1 MRKVNLE
8 TMLANILLCW
18 AYCLS
23 IKLTKPVLTSLVCH
37 PVLNTVCCY
46 IFTGTP
52 SSSNLP
58 PNYRELD
65 NVVDENLRDNGP
77 LTEDIKEKLESL
89 LDLLV
94 DTTKGASIEMLE
106 RYHSVLQC
114 CIHKQ
119 RHSHDKKQLLE
130 VGILSGSS

>member
-1 MRKVNLE
+1 M
-8 TMLANILLCW
+8 
-18 AYCLS
+18 
-23 IKLTKPVLTSLVCH
+23 
-37 PVLNTVCCY
+37 
-46 IFTGTP
+46 
-52 SSSNLP
+52 
-58 PNYRELD
+58 
-65 NVVDENLRDNGP
+65 DENLRDSGP

-119 RHSHDKKQLLE
+119 RHSHDKKKLLE

>member
-1 MRKVNLE
+1 M
-8 TMLANILLCW
+8 
-18 AYCLS
+18 Y
-23 IKLTKPVLTSLVCH
+23 H

-52 SSSNLP
+52 SSSHLP

-65 NVVDENLRDNGP
+65 NAVDENLRDNGP

-114 CIHKQ
+114 CIHKR

-130 VGILSGSS
+130 VGILSGGS